1 MKLVMVIAVSIM
13 LTPIASA
20 GNNDKKKHGG
30 LMVIDKPHNLAS
42 WRITSDNVMGGV
54 SNGKVQ
60 VTENEVVFSGHVSI
74 ENNGGFTSVF
84 KKIPPLPN
92 TVKSVTLRIMGDGN
106 RYQLRLRSPI
116 RGYMISYM
124 IELDTVADTV
134 QTHQFN
140 LADFKAS
147 FRGRII
153 GSAPPLVADKVSH
166 AGILIASKKSKS
178 FVLSIFS
185 MEFK

>member
-1 MKLVMVIAVSIM
+1 MKLVMIIAVSIM
-13 LTPIASA
+13 LTPMATAS
-20 GNNDKKKHGG
+20 NNDKNKHGG

-42 WRITSDNVMGGV
+42 WRITGDNVMGGV

-60 VTENEVVFSGHVSI
+60 VTTNEVVFYGNVSI

-106 RYQLRLRSPI
+106 RYQLRFRSQI

-124 IELDTVADTV
+124 IELDTIADIV
-134 QTHQFN
+134 QIHQFD

-153 GSAPPLVADKVSH
+153 GSAPTLVAEKISH

-178 FVLSIFS
+178 FILSIFS